1 VKYVNFPVTAVK
13 GAWIKR
19 ALKATSAAAAKAE
32 EERNDYISG
41 KSGVWSALKPALEAL
56 SDGKCW
62 YTEAKDKAS
71 FWQVDHFRP
80 KSVYPWLAFEWRN
93 MRLAGGV
100 PNIAKRDSFPLKA
113 GSTRATPDAPSIDLE
128 VPLLLDPTR
137 WGDPELLTFNANGEP
152 TCAVPS
158 DNDVQERVV
167 ATIKIFELDGE
178 KLCAGRRDRWRLC
191 ERKLKALRKIIEEQR
206 HQSNTDAVDHLK
218 EVCQDIDTL
227 YAEKAEFTATA
238 WACAKELNAEK
249 IVGLARELARAAA

>member
-1 VKYVNFPVTAVK
+1 MKYISFPVTAVED
-13 GAWIKR
+13 AWIKR
-19 ALKATSAAAAKAE
+19 ATKATEDTAGKPEDERAAYITGRSA
-32 EERNDYISG
+32 I
-41 KSGVWSALKPALEAL
+41 WTALKPALEGL

-80 KSVYPWLAFEWRN
+80 KSLYPWLAFEWRN

-113 GSTRATPDAPSIDLE
+113 GSTRATSDNPSIEPE

-137 WGDPELLTFNANGEP
+137 WGDPDLLTFNANGEP
-152 TCAVPS
+152 TSATPS
-158 DNDVQERVV
+158 DGDATERVA
-167 ATIKIFELDGE
+167 ATIKVFELDGE
-178 KLCAGRRDRWRLC
+178 KLCAGRRDKWRLC

-206 HQSNTDAVDHLK
+206 HQNNTDAVDHLK
-218 EVCQDIDTL
+218 EVCHDIEML
-227 YAEKAEFTATA
+227 YADRAEFTATA

-249 IVGLARELARAAA
+249 IVGLARELAQAAA